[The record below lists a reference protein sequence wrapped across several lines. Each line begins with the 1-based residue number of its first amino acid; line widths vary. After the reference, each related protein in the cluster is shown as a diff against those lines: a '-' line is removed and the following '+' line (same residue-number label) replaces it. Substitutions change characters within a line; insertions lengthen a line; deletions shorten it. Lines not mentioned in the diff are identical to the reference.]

1 MAAND
6 DYLSEVEARIRAVLL
21 EGRGTDGTLGPAA
34 QARAIGAGTFRAAAE
49 NAALTDPSYPG
60 EQFDRAISTRFADT
74 TDDIVNNPYSSPQW
88 ERITLEISVG
98 YQYGAASTA
107 FIDPQGNETA
117 AVQRYRADRRGVGDS
132 RRIKQ
137 ALEFNDL
144 RGLDTNP
151 IMVNCTRVRGAG
163 TDLGGGRYVMV
174 NTFELVL
181 QSDVNNPY
189 GP

>member
-6 DYLSEVEARIRAVLL
+6 DYLSEVDARVRAVLF
-21 EGRGTDGTLGPAA
+21 EGRGVNGALGPDA
-34 QARAIGAGTFRAAAE
+34 QARAIAAGTFRPAAE
-49 NAALTDPSYPG
+49 NAALSDPSYPG
-60 EQFDRAISTRFADT
+60 EQFDRAVSTRYSAVV
-74 TDDIVNNPYSSPQW
+74 DDVVNNPYSSPQW
-88 ERITLEISVG
+88 ERVTLEISVG
-98 YQYGAASTA
+98 YQYGAASTD

-117 AVQRYRADRRGVGDS
+117 AVQKFRPDRRGVGDS

-144 RGLDTNP
+144 RGLDTDP
-151 IMVNCTRVRGAG
+151 VMVMCARVGGAG

-174 NTFELVL
+174 NTFALVL
-181 QSDVNNPY
+181 QSVVSDPY